1 MNLKNKK
8 ELVASERDLSYCYL
22 KTAEELFELGEILLK
37 QVTKPNGS
45 EERIS
50 HLIEECG
57 DVILNIKILTSKL
70 YIEDEVKKR
79 VESKLDTLLWKKL

>member
-1 MNLKNKK
+1 MSTKDKI
-8 ELVASERDLSYCYL
+8 ELIATERDLSYCYL

-37 QVTKPNGS
+37 QVTKPQGS
-45 EERIS
+45 EERIP

-57 DVILNIKILTSKL
+57 DVIMNIKILASKL

-79 VESKLDTLLWKKL
+79 ISDKLETLL

>member
-1 MNLKNKK
+1 MSLKEKINI
-8 ELVASERDLSYCYL
+8 VASERDLSYCYL
-22 KTAEELFELGEILLK
+22 KTAEELFELGELVLK

-45 EERIS
+45 EERIL

-79 VESKLDTLLWKKL
+79 VESKLDTLL

>member
-1 MNLKNKK
+1 MSLKDKINI
-8 ELVASERDLSYCYL
+8 VASERNLSYCYL

-45 EERIS
+45 EERIP

-57 DVILNIKILTSKL
+57 DVILNIKILASKL
-70 YIEDEVKKR
+70 EIENKIKKR
-79 VESKLDTLLWKKL
+79 IESKLDTLL

>member
-1 MNLKNKK
+1 MSLKEKINI
-8 ELVASERDLSYCYL
+8 VASERELSYCYL

-37 QVTKPNGS
+37 QVTKPQGS
-45 EERIS
+45 DDRIP

-79 VESKLDTLLWKKL
+79 IENKLDTLL

>member
-1 MNLKNKK
+1 MSLKEKINI
-8 ELVASERDLSYCYL
+8 VASERDLSYCYL
-22 KTAEELFELGEILLK
+22 KVAEELFELGELVLK

-45 EERIS
+45 DGRIP

-79 VESKLDTLLWKKL
+79 VENKLSTLL

>member
-1 MNLKNKK
+1 MSLKEKINI
-8 ELVASERDLSYCYL
+8 VASERNLSYCYL

-45 EERIS
+45 DDRIP

-57 DVILNIKILTSKL
+57 DVMLNIKILASKL

-79 VESKLDTLLWKKL
+79 IENKLDTLL

>member
-1 MNLKNKK
+1 MNLKNKI
-8 ELVASERDLSYCYL
+8 ELVASERDLSFCYL

-37 QVTKPNGS
+37 QVTKPQGS

-79 VESKLDTLLWKKL
+79 IEDKLQILL

>member
-1 MNLKNKK
+1 MSLKEKINI
-8 ELVASERDLSYCYL
+8 VASERDLSYCYL

-37 QVTKPNGS
+37 MVTKPNRS
-45 EERIS
+45 EERIP

-57 DVILNIKILTSKL
+57 DVIMNIKILASKL

-79 VESKLDTLLWKKL
+79 VEVKLSTLL

>member
-1 MNLKNKK
+1 MNLKDKI

-37 QVTKPNGS
+37 QVTKPDGS
-45 EERIS
+45 EERIP

-57 DVILNIKILTSKL
+57 DVILNIKILVSKL
-70 YIEDEVKKR
+70 KIEDKVKKR
-79 VESKLDTLLWKKL
+79 VESKLKTLL

>member
-1 MNLKNKK
+1 MSLKEKINI
-8 ELVASERDLSYCYL
+8 VASERDLSYCYL

-45 EERIS
+45 DERIP

-57 DVILNIKILTSKL
+57 DVILNLKILASKL

-79 VESKLDTLLWKKL
+79 VEDKLKTLL

>member
-1 MNLKNKK
+1 MNLKEKINI
-8 ELVASERDLSYCYL
+8 VASERDLSYCYL
-22 KTAEELFELGEILLK
+22 KVAEELFELGELVLK

-45 EERIS
+45 DGRIP

-79 VESKLDTLLWKKL
+79 VENKLSTLL

>member
-1 MNLKNKK
+1 MSTK
-8 ELVASERDLSYCYL
+8 EKINIVASERDLSYCYL
-22 KTAEELFELGEILLK
+22 KTAEELFELGELVLK

-45 EERIS
+45 EERIP

-57 DVILNIKILTSKL
+57 DVILNIKILSSKL

-79 VESKLDTLLWKKL
+79 VSDKLNTLL

>member
-1 MNLKNKK
+1 MNTKDKI
-8 ELVASERDLSYCYL
+8 ELVASERELSYCYL

-45 EERIS
+45 EERIP

-57 DVILNIKILTSKL
+57 DVILNIKILASKL

-79 VESKLDTLLWKKL
+79 IEDKLKTLL

>member
-1 MNLKNKK
+1 MNLKEKI
-8 ELVASERDLSYCYL
+8 EIVASERELSFCYL

-45 EERIS
+45 DERIP

-79 VESKLDTLLWKKL
+79 VEDKLQTLL

>member
-1 MNLKNKK
+1 MSLKEKINM
-8 ELVASERDLSYCYL
+8 VASERNLSYCYL

-37 QVTKPNGS
+37 QVTKTNGS
-45 EERIS
+45 DGRIP

-57 DVILNIKILTSKL
+57 DVIMNIKILASKL

-79 VESKLDTLLWKKL
+79 VEKKLETLL

>member
-1 MNLKNKK
+1 MSLKKK
-8 ELVASERDLSYCYL
+8 INIVASERDLSYCYL
-22 KTAEELFELGEILLK
+22 KTAEELFELGEILIK
-37 QVTKPNGS
+37 MVTKPNGS
-45 EERIS
+45 DGRIP

-79 VESKLDTLLWKKL
+79 VENKLSTLL

>member
-1 MNLKNKK
+1 MNLKDKI
-8 ELVASERDLSYCYL
+8 ELIASERDLSYCYL

-37 QVTKPNGS
+37 QVTKPQGS
-45 EERIS
+45 DDRIP

-57 DVILNIKILTSKL
+57 DVILNIKILASKL

-79 VESKLDTLLWKKL
+79 IEDKLNSLL